1 MGWRHGG
8 AGSSPPTSIKFM
20 EAPKPPLQFSSI
32 AEKEEE
38 EEEEEKVELEEE
50 QREDEPPASRSA
62 PTHRLTI

>member
-1 MGWRHGG
+1 
-8 AGSSPPTSIKFM
+8 M

-32 AEKEEE
+32 AGKEEE